1 MIRVKLGFK
10 NLLFFWREIDFLSDP
25 RLLLGKKG
33 KFQKPRWFLF
43 LFFFLCL
50 FFFSGETEPSIKISD
65 IYLNVLIWFVV
76 VVANCVMCYNNC
88 GEAFA

>member
-1 MIRVKLGFK
+1 MEGDR
-10 NLLFFWREIDFLSDP
+10 FLIGSKITF
-25 RLLLGKKG
+25 RKKG
-33 KFQKPRWFLF
+33 KISETTVVSFP
-43 LFFFLCL
+43 LFFFVSV
-50 FFFSGETEPSIKISD
+50 FFSGETEPSIKISD